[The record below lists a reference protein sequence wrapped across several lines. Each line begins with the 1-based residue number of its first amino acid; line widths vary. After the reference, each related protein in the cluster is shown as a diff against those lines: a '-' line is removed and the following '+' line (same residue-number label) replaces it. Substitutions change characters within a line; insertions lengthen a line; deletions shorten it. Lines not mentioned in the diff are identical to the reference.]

1 MGLFD
6 RLRGR
11 GAGGGRGRDRRGT
24 LDRASGSADLA
35 HLEQFVATR
44 RGVEGY
50 VEPRTAVT
58 ETTILL
64 VAADGEWT
72 RRRIDG
78 PEVARRLSRDL
89 AVPVYDA
96 QPGRRPSATPSA
108 STPGP
113 GPAER
118 ARPARP
124 GSSARSPC
132 RAALSPDTVLSA
144 PTRSVTG
151 GAMWRVQPR

>member
-11 GAGGGRGRDRRGT
+11 RGNGGGGRDRRST
-24 LDRASGSADLA
+24 LDRSSGSADLA

-58 ETTILL
+58 ETTIML

-78 PEVARRLSRDL
+78 PETARKLSRDL
-89 AVPVYDA
+89 SVPVYDA
-96 QPGRRPSATPSA
+96 Q
-108 STPGP
+108 
-113 GPAER
+113 
-118 ARPARP
+118 
-124 GSSARSPC
+124 
-132 RAALSPDTVLSA
+132 
-144 PTRSVTG
+144 VTG
-151 GAMWRVQPR
+151 YPQRMRDWSKDHRPPTTR

>member
-11 GAGGGRGRDRRGT
+11 SAGGGRGRDRRAT

-44 RGVEGY
+44 RGVEGF

-78 PEVARRLSRDL
+78 PDVARKLSRDL

-96 QPGRRPSATPSA
+96 Q
-108 STPGP
+108 
-113 GPAER
+113 
-118 ARPARP
+118 
-124 GSSARSPC
+124 
-132 RAALSPDTVLSA
+132 
-144 PTRSVTG
+144 VTG
-151 GAMWRVQPR
+151 YPQRMRDWTKDHRPPTTR

>member
-1 MGLFD
+1 MGLID

-11 GAGGGRGRDRRGT
+11 RAGPGGGPGRRGT
-24 LDRASGSADLA
+24 LDRASGSGDVR
-35 HLEQFVATR
+35 HLEEFVATR
-44 RGVEGY
+44 RGVEGF

-78 PEVARRLSRDL
+78 PETARRLSRDL

-96 QPGRRPSATPSA
+96 Q
-108 STPGP
+108 
-113 GPAER
+113 
-118 ARPARP
+118 
-124 GSSARSPC
+124 
-132 RAALSPDTVLSA
+132 
-144 PTRSVTG
+144 VTG
-151 GAMWRVQPR
+151 YPQRMRDWNRDHPQGPTLG